1 MLRFN
6 SQDSKVPRLLFGFSS
21 RKLTNNYSN
30 TSNNTFS
37 KLCLILSFT
46 LLLGYCGLFKG
57 KDDPDA
63 ESERALYQAAQTAL
77 NNKQYSTAIDNLRK
91 IELRYPFGRYA
102 EQAQLETLYAYYQ
115 NDELAAADVA
125 AERFMRQY
133 PEHPNLDYAQY
144 IKGLA
149 NYHVDKAWMDRFLKS
164 GSLKRDLS
172 SAKVA
177 YQEFKKLIERFPESD
192 YVADAQKRIIYLRD
206 IVSRQ
211 EIEIANYY
219 MQRAAYVAAVNRAK
233 AVIESYP
240 GTSASADA
248 LAVLVHAYQ
257 EMGMNDL
264 AIDSLKVLQL
274 NFPNYEKLLADGS
287 LAPYDKIYHDEV
299 NWINFI
305 SFGLLNR
312 DASKD
317 TRAVTIKPS
326 EKEQTPRPKTLPFSD
341 DSGEEI

>member
-1 MLRFN
+1 MPGFLTVNSPSFRFN
-6 SQDSKVPRLLFGFSS
+6 KISSHRERFGKMFFILA
-21 RKLTNNYSN
+21 LTM
-30 TSNNTFS
+30 F
-37 KLCLILSFT
+37 LA
-46 LLLGYCGLFKG
+46 YCGIFKG

-63 ESERALYQAAQTAL
+63 ESERALYETAQTAL
-77 NNKQYSTAIDNLRK
+77 NNKQYSIAIDNLRK

-115 NDELAAADVA
+115 NDELAAADLA
-125 AERFMRQY
+125 ADRFIRQY
-133 PEHPNLDYAQY
+133 PEHPNMDYAQY

-149 NYHVDKAWMDRFLKS
+149 NYHVDNAWTDRFLKS

-172 SAKVA
+172 AAKIA
-177 YQEFKKLIERFPESD
+177 YQEFKELIERFPESD
-192 YVADAQKRIIYLRD
+192 YVPDAQKRIIYLRD
-206 IVSRQ
+206 IVSLQ

-233 AVIESYP
+233 QVIEAYP

-264 AIDSLKVLQL
+264 AIDTLKVLKH

-299 NWINFI
+299 NWINFL

-312 DASKD
+312 HASKD
-317 TRAVTIKPS
+317 TRAVTVHNI
-326 EKEQTPRPKTLPFSD
+326 ENDEAPRPAALPFSD
-341 DSGEEI
+341 NNDE